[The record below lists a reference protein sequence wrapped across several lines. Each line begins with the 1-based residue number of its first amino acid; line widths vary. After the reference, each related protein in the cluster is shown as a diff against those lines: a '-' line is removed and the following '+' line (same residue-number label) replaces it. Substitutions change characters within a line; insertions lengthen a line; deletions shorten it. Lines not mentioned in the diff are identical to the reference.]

1 MQRKQYE
8 YLNLFRRF
16 KNVFSSWSYCVV
28 CKTSSLLKHQSIYK
42 HVKQKIRMSKS
53 VRETFS
59 IKILAGTARAVC
71 ACLTLAMWTLIIF
84 GGHFVCTLK
93 SGKVQALLA
102 EHDVHLSEDSLE
114 DLQRALMFLPAFLVT
129 FVKLVTPSIASMFE
143 RWEQY
148 PFTTKVAVYSGRLFF
163 ARFDFGS
170 IAI

>member
-1 MQRKQYE
+1 
-8 YLNLFRRF
+8 
-16 KNVFSSWSYCVV
+16 
-28 CKTSSLLKHQSIYK
+28 
-42 HVKQKIRMSKS
+42 MSKS

-114 DLQRALMFLPAFLVT
+114 YLQRALMFLPA
-129 FVKLVTPSIASMFE
+129 SIASMFE